1 MWPSLGDVDN
11 HKTSVLPSRVMAL
24 HTKILLG
31 LAVGAISGITINV
44 LTEGAAG
51 TEQFVSS
58 VTEPIGRVWLNALIM
73 VVIPLIVSTLSVG
86 ISGLGSL
93 KKIGRIGIV
102 ALMSMLSL
110 TALSAMLGLTVVNLV
125 KPGEGLNPAVTER
138 LIETYQGESDA
149 MGLAEGAFGMELF
162 VQIVPRNPVQA
173 AANGEMLAVIFFTLM
188 IGIGLT
194 IVPKEKAQPLLN
206 FLESLGHVTVGL
218 IGLVMKVAPLGVA
231 CLIFSVTARFGFEII
246 FNLIKYMTTVVGGLA
261 LFFVVGYWLVVKF
274 IAKRNPVEFMRRT
287 RVVFLTGFSTSSSTA
302 TLPTT
307 MRVAKEELGISNA
320 VAGFVLP
327 LGAVIHMP
335 GSSLFGVV
343 TILFIAQVFGVDLSL
358 GSQLIVLLMSLVSSI
373 GAAAVPGA
381 VIPLLMMVLAMVG
394 VPLEGIAI
402 MLGVDRILDMCRTP
416 LNVVGDLVIATI
428 VDRIESES
436 SSRIG

>member
-1 MWPSLGDVDN
+1 
-11 HKTSVLPSRVMAL
+11 
-24 HTKILLG
+24 
-31 LAVGAISGITINV
+31 
-44 LTEGAAG
+44 
-51 TEQFVSS
+51 
-58 VTEPIGRVWLNALIM
+58 
-73 VVIPLIVSTLSVG
+73 
-86 ISGLGSL
+86 
-93 KKIGRIGIV
+93 
-102 ALMSMLSL
+102 
-110 TALSAMLGLTVVNLV
+110 
-125 KPGEGLNPAVTER
+125 
-138 LIETYQGESDA
+138 
-149 MGLAEGAFGMELF
+149 
-162 VQIVPRNPVQA
+162 
-173 AANGEMLAVIFFTLM
+173 
-188 IGIGLT
+188 
-194 IVPKEKAQPLLN
+194 
-206 FLESLGHVTVGL
+206 
-218 IGLVMKVAPLGVA
+218 
-231 CLIFSVTARFGFEII
+231 
-246 FNLIKYMTTVVGGLA
+246 MTTVVGGLA

-274 IAKRNPVEFMRRT
+274 IARRNPVEFMRRT

-416 LNVVGDLVIATI
+416 LNVIGDLVIATI

>member
-110 TALSAMLGLTVVNLV
+110 TALSAMLGLTIVNLV

-149 MGLAEGAFGMELF
+149 MGLAEGAFGMEMF
-162 VQIVPRNPVQA
+162 VRIVPRNPVQA
-173 AANGEMLAVIFFTLM
+173 AANGEMLAVIFFALM

-194 IVPKEKAQPLLN
+194 IAPKEKAQPLRS
-206 FLESLGHVTVGL
+206 FLQSLSHVTIGI

-416 LNVVGDLVIATI
+416 LNVIGDLVIATI

>member
-1 MWPSLGDVDN
+1 
-11 HKTSVLPSRVMAL
+11 MAL
-24 HTKILLG
+24 QTKILLG
-31 LAVGAISGITINV
+31 LIVGVVSGIAINI
-44 LTEGAAG
+44 LTGGAAG
-51 TEQFVSS
+51 TEQFVRS
-58 VTEPIGRVWLNALIM
+58 VTEPIGRVWLNALMMLVIP
-73 VVIPLIVSTLSVG
+73 VVISTLSTG
-86 ISGLGSL
+86 IAGLGSL
-93 KKIGRIGIV
+93 KRLGRIGS
-102 ALMSMLSL
+102 LSLLSMLTISMVA
-110 TALSAMLGLTVVNLV
+110 ALLGLGLVNLAQ
-125 KPGEGLNPAVTER
+125 PGEGLNPAVTER
-138 LIETYQGESDA
+138 LLETYQGESDA
-149 MGLAEGAFGMELF
+149 RGLAEGAFGMDLF

-261 LFFVVGYWLVVKF
+261 LFFVVGYWLVVNF

-358 GSQLIVLLMSLVSSI
+358 GSQLIVLFMSLVSSI

-416 LNVVGDLVIATI
+416 LNVIGDLVIATI

>member
-1 MWPSLGDVDN
+1 MWPSLYDVDN

-110 TALSAMLGLTVVNLV
+110 TALSAMLGLAVVNLV

-138 LIETYQGESDA
+138 LIETYQGNADA
-149 MGLAEGAFGMELF
+149 MGLAEGAFGMEMF
-162 VQIVPRNPVQA
+162 VRIVPRNPVQA
-173 AANGEMLAVIFFTLM
+173 AANGEMLAVIFFALM

-194 IVPKEKAQPLLN
+194 VVPKEKAQPLRS
-206 FLESLGHVTVGL
+206 FLQSLSHVTIGI

-261 LFFVVGYWLVVKF
+261 LFFIVGYWLIVKF

-307 MRVAKEELGISNA
+307 MRVAKEELGISDA

-381 VIPLLMMVLAMVG
+381 VIPLLMMVLTMVG

-402 MLGVDRILDMCRTP
+402 MLGVDRILDMCRTT
-416 LNVVGDLVIATI
+416 LNVIGDLVIATI
-428 VDRIESES
+428 VDRIESEG
-436 SSRIG
+436 SSRTG

>member
-110 TALSAMLGLTVVNLV
+110 TALSAMLGLTIVNLV

-138 LIETYQGESDA
+138 LIETYQGDSDA

-394 VPLEGIAI
+394 VPVEGIAI

-416 LNVVGDLVIATI
+416 LNVIGDLVIATI

>member
-1 MWPSLGDVDN
+1 MR
-11 HKTSVLPSRVMAL
+11 SVVIRFNIMAL
-24 HTKILLG
+24 QTKILLG
-31 LAVGAISGITINV
+31 LIVGVVSGIAINI
-44 LTEGAAG
+44 LTGGAAG
-51 TEQFVSS
+51 TEQFVRS
-58 VTEPIGRVWLNALIM
+58 VTEPIGRVWLNALMMLVIP
-73 VVIPLIVSTLSVG
+73 VVISTLSTG
-86 ISGLGSL
+86 IAGLGSL
-93 KKIGRIGIV
+93 KRLGRIGS
-102 ALMSMLSL
+102 LSLLSMLTISMVA
-110 TALSAMLGLTVVNLV
+110 ALLGLGLVNLAQ
-125 KPGEGLNPAVTER
+125 PGEGLNPAVTER
-138 LIETYQGESDA
+138 LLETYQGESDA
-149 MGLAEGAFGMELF
+149 RGLAEGAFGMELF

-274 IAKRNPVEFMRRT
+274 IARRNPVEFMRRT

-416 LNVVGDLVIATI
+416 LNVIGDLVIATI

>member
-1 MWPSLGDVDN
+1 
-11 HKTSVLPSRVMAL
+11 MAL
-24 HTKILLG
+24 QTKILLG
-31 LAVGAISGITINV
+31 LIVGVVSGIAINI
-44 LTEGAAG
+44 LTGGAAG
-51 TEQFVSS
+51 TEQFVRS
-58 VTEPIGRVWLNALIM
+58 VTEPIGRVWLNALMMLVIP
-73 VVIPLIVSTLSVG
+73 VVISTLSTG
-86 ISGLGSL
+86 IAGLGSL
-93 KKIGRIGIV
+93 KRLGRIGS
-102 ALMSMLSL
+102 LSLLSMLTISMVA
-110 TALSAMLGLTVVNLV
+110 ALLGLGLVNLAQ
-125 KPGEGLNPAVTER
+125 PGEGLNPAVTER
-138 LIETYQGESDA
+138 LLETYQGESDA
-149 MGLAEGAFGMELF
+149 RGLAEGAFGMELF

-402 MLGVDRILDMCRTP
+402 MLGVDRILDMCRTT
-416 LNVVGDLVIATI
+416 LNVIGDLVTSTI
-428 VDRIESES
+428 VDRFESDGSTNSVSTKEMD
-436 SSRIG
+436 

>member
-1 MWPSLGDVDN
+1 
-11 HKTSVLPSRVMAL
+11 MAL
-24 HTKILLG
+24 QTKILLG
-31 LAVGAISGITINV
+31 LIVGVVSGITINI
-44 LTEGAAG
+44 LTDGAAG
-51 TEQFVSS
+51 TEQFVRS
-58 VTEPIGRVWLNALIM
+58 VTEPIGRIWLNALM
-73 VVIPLIVSTLSVG
+73 MLVIPVVVSTLSVG
-86 ISGLGSL
+86 IAGLGSL
-93 KKIGRIGIV
+93 KQLGRIGSL
-102 ALMSMLSL
+102 ALLSMLSISMV
-110 TALSAMLGLTVVNLV
+110 TALLGLGLVNLA
-125 KPGEGLNPAVTER
+125 KPGEGLNPAITER
-138 LIETYQGESDA
+138 LMETYQGNSDA
-149 MGLAEGAFGMELF
+149 MGLAESAFGMELF
-162 VQIVPRNPVQA
+162 VRIVPRNPVQA

-194 IVPKEKAQPLLN
+194 IVSKEKAQPLLN

-246 FNLIKYMTTVVGGLA
+246 FNLLKYMMTVVGSLA
-261 LFFVVGYWLVVKF
+261 IFFVVGYWLIVKF

-307 MRVAKEELGISNA
+307 MRVAKEELGISDA

-358 GSQLIVLLMSLVSSI
+358 GSQLIVIMLSVITAI
-373 GAAAVPGA
+373 GTAAVPGGS
-381 VIPLLMMVLAMVG
+381 IPLLMMVLGIVG
-394 VPLEGIAI
+394 VPVEGIAI
-402 MLGVDRILDMCRTP
+402 MLGVDRILDMCRTT
-416 LNVVGDLVIATI
+416 LNVIGDLVIATI

-436 SSRIG
+436 SSRTG

>member
-1 MWPSLGDVDN
+1 MWPSVGDVDN

-138 LIETYQGESDA
+138 LIETYQGNADA
-149 MGLAEGAFGMELF
+149 MGLAEGAFGMEMF
-162 VQIVPRNPVQA
+162 VRIVPRNPVQA
-173 AANGEMLAVIFFTLM
+173 AANGEMLAVIFFALM

-194 IVPKEKAQPLLN
+194 IAPKEKAQPLRS
-206 FLESLGHVTVGL
+206 FLQSLSHVTIGI

-416 LNVVGDLVIATI
+416 LNVIGDLVIATI

>member
-125 KPGEGLNPAVTER
+125 RPGEGLNPAVTER
-138 LIETYQGESDA
+138 LIETYQGNADA
-149 MGLAEGAFGMELF
+149 MGLAEGAFGMEMF
-162 VQIVPRNPVQA
+162 VRIVPRNPVQA
-173 AANGEMLAVIFFTLM
+173 AANGEMLAVIFFALM

-194 IVPKEKAQPLLN
+194 VVPKEKAQPLRS
-206 FLESLGHVTVGL
+206 FLQSLSHVTIGI

-261 LFFVVGYWLVVKF
+261 FFFIVGYWLIVKF
-274 IAKRNPVEFMRRT
+274 IAKRNPIEFMRRT

-307 MRVAKEELGISNA
+307 MRVAKEELGISDA

-358 GSQLIVLLMSLVSSI
+358 GSQLIVVLMSLVSSI

-402 MLGVDRILDMCRTP
+402 MLGVDRILDMCRTT
-416 LNVVGDLVIATI
+416 LNVIGDLVIATI

-436 SSRIG
+436 SSRTG

>member
-110 TALSAMLGLTVVNLV
+110 TALSAMLGLTIVNLV

-149 MGLAEGAFGMELF
+149 MGLAEGAFGMEMF
-162 VQIVPRNPVQA
+162 VRIVPRNPVQA
-173 AANGEMLAVIFFTLM
+173 AANGEMLAVIFFALM

-194 IVPKEKAQPLLN
+194 IAPKEKAQPLRS
-206 FLESLGHVTVGL
+206 FLQSLSHVTIAI

-416 LNVVGDLVIATI
+416 LNVIGDLVIATI

>member
-1 MWPSLGDVDN
+1 
-11 HKTSVLPSRVMAL
+11 MAL
-24 HTKILLG
+24 QTKILLG
-31 LAVGAISGITINV
+31 LIVGVVSGITINI
-44 LTEGAAG
+44 LTDGAAG

-58 VTEPIGRVWLNALIM
+58 VTEPIGRVWLNALM
-73 VVIPLIVSTLSVG
+73 MLVIPVVVSTLSVG
-86 ISGLGSL
+86 IAGLGSL
-93 KKIGRIGIV
+93 KRLGRIGSL
-102 ALMSMLSL
+102 ALLSMLSISMV
-110 TALSAMLGLTVVNLV
+110 TALLGLGLVNLA

-138 LIETYQGESDA
+138 LMETYQGNSDA
-149 MGLAEGAFGMELF
+149 MGLAESAFGMELF
-162 VQIVPRNPVQA
+162 VRIVPRNPVQA

-194 IVPKEKAQPLLN
+194 IVSKEKAQPLLN

-261 LFFVVGYWLVVKF
+261 LFFIVGYWLIVKF

-307 MRVAKEELGISNA
+307 MRVAKEELGISDA

-358 GSQLIVLLMSLVSSI
+358 GSQLIVIMLSVITAI
-373 GAAAVPGA
+373 GTAAVPGGS
-381 VIPLLMMVLAMVG
+381 IPLLMMVLGIVG
-394 VPLEGIAI
+394 VPVEGIAI
-402 MLGVDRILDMCRTP
+402 VLGVDRILDMCRTT
-416 LNVVGDLVIATI
+416 LNVIGDLVTSTI
-428 VDRIESES
+428 VDRFESGGPTNS
-436 SSRIG
+436 VPTKGMD

>member
-1 MWPSLGDVDN
+1 MIRFN
-11 HKTSVLPSRVMAL
+11 IMAL
-24 HTKILLG
+24 QTKILLG
-31 LAVGAISGITINV
+31 LIVGVVSGIAINI
-44 LTEGAAG
+44 LTGGAAG
-51 TEQFVSS
+51 TEQFVRS
-58 VTEPIGRVWLNALIM
+58 VTEPIGRVWLNALMMLVIP
-73 VVIPLIVSTLSVG
+73 VVISTLSTG
-86 ISGLGSL
+86 IAGLGSL
-93 KKIGRIGIV
+93 KRLGRIGS
-102 ALMSMLSL
+102 LSLLSMLTISMVA
-110 TALSAMLGLTVVNLV
+110 ALLGLGLVNLAQ
-125 KPGEGLNPAVTER
+125 PGEGLNPAVTER
-138 LIETYQGESDA
+138 LLETYQGESDA
-149 MGLAEGAFGMELF
+149 RGLAEGAFGMELF

-381 VIPLLMMVLAMVG
+381 VIPLLMMVLDMVG

-402 MLGVDRILDMCRTP
+402 MLGVDRILDMCRTT
-416 LNVVGDLVIATI
+416 LNVIGDLVTSTI
-428 VDRIESES
+428 VDRFESDGS
-436 SSRIG
+436 TNSVPTKGMD

>member
-1 MWPSLGDVDN
+1 
-11 HKTSVLPSRVMAL
+11 MAL
-24 HTKILLG
+24 QTKILLG
-31 LAVGAISGITINV
+31 LIVGVVSGITINI
-44 LTEGAAG
+44 LTDGAAG

-58 VTEPIGRVWLNALIM
+58 VTEPIGRIWLNALM
-73 VVIPLIVSTLSVG
+73 MLVIPVVVSTLSVG
-86 ISGLGSL
+86 IAGLGSL
-93 KKIGRIGIV
+93 KRLGRIGSL
-102 ALMSMLSL
+102 ALLSMLSISMV
-110 TALSAMLGLTVVNLV
+110 TALLGLGLVNLA
-125 KPGEGLNPAVTER
+125 KPGEGLNPAITER
-138 LIETYQGESDA
+138 LMETYQGNSDA
-149 MGLAEGAFGMELF
+149 MGVAESAFGMELF
-162 VQIVPRNPVQA
+162 VRIGPRNPVQA

-194 IVPKEKAQPLLN
+194 IVSKEKAQPLLN

-261 LFFVVGYWLVVKF
+261 LFFIVGYWLIVKF

-307 MRVAKEELGISNA
+307 MRVAKEELGISDA

-358 GSQLIVLLMSLVSSI
+358 GSQLIVILMSLVSSI

-402 MLGVDRILDMCRTP
+402 MLGVDRILDMCRTT
-416 LNVVGDLVIATI
+416 LNVIGDLVIATI

-436 SSRIG
+436 SSRTG

>member
-110 TALSAMLGLTVVNLV
+110 TALSAMLGLTIVNLV

-149 MGLAEGAFGMELF
+149 MGLAEGAFGMEMF
-162 VQIVPRNPVQA
+162 VRIVPRNPVQA
-173 AANGEMLAVIFFTLM
+173 AANGEMLAVIFFALM

-194 IVPKEKAQPLLN
+194 IAPKEKAQPLRS
-206 FLESLGHVTVGL
+206 FLQSLSHVTIGI

-394 VPLEGIAI
+394 VPVEGIAI

-416 LNVVGDLVIATI
+416 LNVIGDLVIATI